1 MELNTSANKC
11 FVCGPGN
18 PAGLNI
24 RFALDDDVC
33 KAEWTSTED
42 YVGYDGVTHGG
53 ILFCLLDDVM
63 ANLLFLKGEV
73 CLTAKAD
80 IRYRKSM
87 DIGETVLL
95 ESRLKTRKGRLAIIE
110 GKLLSKQD
118 RSVIAEATGTFM
130 VSSS

>member
-1 MELNTSANKC
+1 MDLNTSANKC

-18 PAGLNI
+18 PEGLNI
-24 RFALDDDVC
+24 RFALDGEVC
-33 KAEWTSTED
+33 KAEWTSSAK
-42 YVGYDGVTHGG
+42 YMGYDDVIHGG

-63 ANLLFLKGEV
+63 ANLLFLQGEV

-80 IRYRKSM
+80 IRYRKAM

-95 ESRLKTRKGRLAIIE
+95 ESRLKTRKGRLAVIE

-130 VSSS
+130 IRSS